1 MNQQANVNDPMQEV
15 GRLVQW
21 GVHNLVN
28 WQRSQ
33 NTAPIDYI
41 QFNLP
46 AEMPTMPHPRNPILE
61 RIQGKAPISLME
73 VERAF
78 QRIALDTRPKGVL
91 LYLQGAQM
99 SLAELQMLRGSIK
112 RLRESGKHVVC
123 YAKGYDLRT
132 YYVASAANEILL
144 QPGGEVSTTGLLM
157 QQLFLKDSLQWAG
170 IEVEV
175 VAISPYKSAMDQFS
189 RTDPSDEVKEMMNW
203 LLDSQFNQI
212 VSGIAEGR
220 NISEDDVRA
229 MIDTAPHIDLMALE
243 NGYIDGITNEEGLRA
258 HLKAKDIVLWDKAD
272 GMIMEKWLNLMGKY
286 VAVLHL
292 EGSIVDGESAN
303 PPVDVPVPL
312 VGGPRIGDLT
322 VVQQIRNL
330 MHDDRAAAVVV
341 SINSGGGSATS
352 SEAIASALGELAKDR
367 PVIVYMHSV
376 AASGGYYIATPAD
389 YIVVQPGTITGS
401 IGVINAK
408 FVTKGM
414 YEKLNAHPYEYK
426 RGENA
431 DIYAST
437 GGFKDGQREKMRD
450 SIDRIYEQ
458 FLGRVADA
466 RKKKVSEIDAIGG
479 GRVWTGQ
486 QAYENGLV
494 DELGSLFDAI
504 AKAKEMAKLD
514 ADAPAMLVQQKPK
527 PMPAQL
533 AEQADP
539 AAIIKYWLGGLND
552 LYGGRALLMMPYE
565 ITFKD

>member
-46 AEMPTMPHPRNPILE
+46 AQMPTMPDPRNIILQ
-61 RIQGKAPISLME
+61 RIQGKSAISLME
-73 VERAF
+73 IEKAF
-78 QRIALDTRPKGVL
+78 QRIALDNRPKGVL

-112 RLRESGKHVVC
+112 RLRESGKRVVC
-123 YAKGYDLRT
+123 YAKSYDLRT
-132 YYVASAANEILL
+132 YYVASAADEILL
-144 QPGGEVSTTGLLM
+144 QPGGDVSPIGLLM

-170 IEVEV
+170 IEVDV
-175 VAISPYKSAMDQFS
+175 VAVTPYKSAMDQFS
-189 RTDPSDEVKEMMNW
+189 RTDPSEEVKEMMNW
-203 LLDSQFNQI
+203 LLDSQYGQI
-212 VSGIAEGR
+212 VSGIAAGR

-229 MIDTAPHIDLMALE
+229 MIDNAPYIDLMALE

-258 HLKAKDIVLWDKAD
+258 HLDAKDIVLWDKAD

-330 MHDDRAAAVVV
+330 MHDERAAAVVV
-341 SINSGGGSATS
+341 MVDSGGGSASS

-367 PVIVYMHSV
+367 PVIIYMHSV

-389 YIVVQPGTITGS
+389 YIIAQPGTITGS
-401 IGVINAK
+401 IGVISGK

-414 YEKLNAHPYEYK
+414 YEKFNAHPFEYK
-426 RGENA
+426 RGQNA
-431 DIYAST
+431 DIMAGTSNLT
-437 GGFKDGQREKMRD
+437 EEQREKMHQ

-466 RKKKVSEIDAIGG
+466 RKKKTAEIDAIGG
-479 GRVWTGQ
+479 GRVWTGE
-486 QAYENGLV
+486 QAFENGLV
-494 DELGSLFDAI
+494 DELGGLFDAI

-514 ADAPAMLVQQKPK
+514 EDAPAMLVRSKPK

-539 AAIIKYWLGGLND
+539 AAAIKYWLGGIND

>member
-1 MNQQANVNDPMQEV
+1 M
-15 GRLVQW
+15 
-21 GVHNLVN
+21 
-28 WQRSQ
+28 
-33 NTAPIDYI
+33 
-41 QFNLP
+41 
-46 AEMPTMPHPRNPILE
+46 
-61 RIQGKAPISLME
+61 
-73 VERAF
+73 
-78 QRIALDTRPKGVL
+78 
-91 LYLQGAQM
+91 
-99 SLAELQMLRGSIK
+99 
-112 RLRESGKHVVC
+112 
-123 YAKGYDLRT
+123 
-132 YYVASAANEILL
+132 YYVASAADEILL
-144 QPGGEVSTTGLLM
+144 QPGGEVSPIGLLM

-170 IEVEV
+170 IEVDV
-175 VAISPYKSAMDQFS
+175 VAVTPYKSAMDQFS
-189 RTDPSDEVKEMMNW
+189 RTDPSEEVKEMMNW
-203 LLDSQFNQI
+203 LLDSQYGQI

-220 NISEDDVRA
+220 NISEDAVRE
-229 MIDTAPHIDLMALE
+229 MIDNAPYIDLMALE

-258 HLKAKDIVLWDKAD
+258 HLDAKDIVLWDKAD

-303 PPVDVPVPL
+303 PPVDVPIPL

-330 MHDDRAAAVVV
+330 MHDERAAAVVV
-341 SINSGGGSATS
+341 MVDSGGGSATS

-367 PVIVYMHSV
+367 PVIIYMHSV

-389 YIVVQPGTITGS
+389 YIIAQPGTITGS
-401 IGVINAK
+401 IGVISGK

-414 YEKLNAHPYEYK
+414 YEKFNAHPYEYK
-426 RGENA
+426 RGQNA
-431 DIYAST
+431 DIMAGTSNLT
-437 GGFKDGQREKMRD
+437 EEQRQKMHQ

-486 QAYENGLV
+486 QAFENGLV
-494 DELGSLFDAI
+494 DELGGLFDAI

-514 ADAPAMLVQQKPK
+514 EDAPAMLVRSKPK

-539 AAIIKYWLGGLND
+539 AAAIKYWLGGLND

>member
-1 MNQQANVNDPMQEV
+1 MNQQVNANDPMQEV

-46 AEMPTMPHPRNPILE
+46 AQMPTLPDPRNIILQ
-61 RIQGKAPISLME
+61 RIQGKSAISLME
-73 VERAF
+73 IEKAF
-78 QRIALDTRPKGVL
+78 QRIALDKRPKGVL
-91 LYLQGAQM
+91 LYLNGAQM

-123 YAKGYDLRT
+123 YAKAYDLRT
-132 YYVASAANEILL
+132 YYVASAADEILL
-144 QPGGEVSTTGLLM
+144 QPGGDVSPIGLLM

-170 IEVEV
+170 IEVDV
-175 VAISPYKSAMDQFS
+175 VAVTPYKSAMDQFS
-189 RTDPSDEVKEMMNW
+189 RTDPSEEVKEMMNW
-203 LLDSQFNQI
+203 LLDSQYGQI

-220 NISEDDVRA
+220 NISEDAVRE
-229 MIDTAPHIDLMALE
+229 MIDNAPYIDLMALE

-258 HLKAKDIVLWDKAD
+258 HLDAKDIVLWDKAD

-303 PPVDVPVPL
+303 PPVDVPIPL

-330 MHDDRAAAVVV
+330 MHDERAAAVVV
-341 SINSGGGSATS
+341 MVNSGGGSASS

-367 PVIVYMHSV
+367 PVIIYMHSV

-389 YIVVQPGTITGS
+389 YIIAQPGTITGS
-401 IGVINAK
+401 IGVISGK

-414 YEKLNAHPYEYK
+414 YEKFNAHPFEYK
-426 RGENA
+426 RGQNA
-431 DIYAST
+431 DIMAGTSNLT
-437 GGFKDGQREKMRD
+437 EEQREKMHQ

-466 RKKKVSEIDAIGG
+466 RKKKTAEIDAIGG
-479 GRVWTGQ
+479 GRVWTGE
-486 QAYENGLV
+486 QAFENGLV
-494 DELGSLFDAI
+494 DELGGLFDAI

-514 ADAPAMLVQQKPK
+514 EDAPAMLVRSKPK

-539 AAIIKYWLGGLND
+539 AAAIKYWLGGIND